1 MPVNG
6 NVFSDN
12 YPDLSIYVTHGG
24 TSTIKGIARR
34 CNPKKTP
41 YLLAT
46 YKNSRFSLV
55 NREQFALCL
64 GCELDQIP
72 NGPCSMD
79 DFIKLIDWVKTQSF
93 AGLPG
98 TMLFVDPN
106 LGTEAGHE
114 ISEPFFEL
122 VGKIAPKFL
131 FACSGTPKCV
141 EKVEKYLLGEAVVIN
156 AQEHR
161 LPKAVKITGAADQ
174 NNIALVIESA
184 FNSKID
190 TSQINVESCMTIE
203 KINNIEEAER
213 INTHDECSS
222 QVAQCSDSDSQNR
235 SDLLRTC
242 QYCFLSCLS
251 FFRPESIQIS
261 PESCIVVNN
270 NTY

>member
-6 NVFSDN
+6 NVFRGN

-34 CNPKKTP
+34 CSKKKAP

-46 YKNSRFSLV
+46 YNNSEFSLV
-55 NREQFALCL
+55 NREQFALRL
-64 GCELDQIP
+64 GCELEQIP
-72 NGPCSMD
+72 VSCSID
-79 DFIKLIDWVKTQSF
+79 DFIKLINWVKEQSF

-106 LGTEAGHE
+106 LGTEAGEE

-122 VGKIAPKFL
+122 VGKISPKFL

-141 EKVEKYLLGEAVVIN
+141 EKVEKYFSGEAVVIN
-156 AQEHR
+156 AQEHL
-161 LPKAVKITGAADQ
+161 LPEEVKITGAADK
-174 NNIALVIESA
+174 NNIVLVIESA

-190 TSQINVESCMTIE
+190 TSQINVESCTIIE
-203 KINNIEEAER
+203 KVNNTEEAEC
-213 INTHDECSS
+213 INIDDECSS
-222 QVAQCSDSDSQNR
+222 QVAQCSESSSQNG

-242 QYCFLSCLS
+242 QCYFLSCLP
-251 FFRPESIQIS
+251 FFRPKSIRIS
-261 PESCIVVNN
+261 PESSVVVNN
-270 NTY
+270 KTY